1 MSFNSK
7 NDYLDPESEA
17 QMEQAFKDNPIRK
30 DMANQLVANLD
41 LDKKATKTERK
52 QSVSITMTPSM
63 KKDLT
68 KIAKKHGYAGLSAF
82 AVDIF
87 EAIIEQSN
95 DQNK

>member
-1 MSFNSK
+1 MSFNSN

-17 QMEQAFKDNPIRK
+17 QMKQAFKDNPIRK

-68 KIAKKHGYAGLSAF
+68 KIAKKHGYTGLSAF

-87 EAIIEQSN
+87 EAIIAQSN